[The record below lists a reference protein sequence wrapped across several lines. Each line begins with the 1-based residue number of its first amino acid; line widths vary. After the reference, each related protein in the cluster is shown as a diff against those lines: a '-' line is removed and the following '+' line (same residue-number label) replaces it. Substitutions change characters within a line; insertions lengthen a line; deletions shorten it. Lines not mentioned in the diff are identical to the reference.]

1 MTPYEAAARIDG
13 ALPSKTRKIV
23 ATPLLVDIVAT
34 LIPLIL
40 RYCQSGREIKVAA
53 MDPHRRHNLLVK
65 WRVRRAIA
73 KQNSSVSP
81 KDLEEAVFKAG
92 REATEAEL
100 DSLIAHYQQNNGTNL
115 L

>member
-23 ATPLLVDIVAT
+23 ATPLLIDVVAT

-53 MDPHRRHNLLVK
+53 MEPQRRHSLLVR

-81 KDLEEAVFKAG
+81 KDLEDAVFKAG

-100 DSLIAHYQQNNGTNL
+100 DSLVAHYKGNETNL